1 MTKES
6 KYIKSKTALLF
17 DVYGQLETIKRGK
30 AYKDGNTAAVRRRPR
45 GGGRLCGVDGLGCRS
60 MP

>member
-17 DVYGQLETIKRGK
+17 DMYAQLETIKRGK
-30 AYKDGNTAAVRRRPR
+30 AYKEGNTKEVRGR
-45 GGGRLCGVDGLGCRS
+45 GGGGRS
-60 MP
+60 WRRRSWL